1 MDQLPNQTNID
12 MNILK
17 ITPESA
23 DDFKVEQLKAL
34 PKMKTGTTTVAL
46 LIKDGVVLAT
56 DNRATMGMYVANKNA
71 KKLHMIQPHM
81 YITIAGSVADAQYL
95 IDLLK
100 AETEIYKLRND
111 HDIGVGQT
119 AKLLQNILY
128 NNKGYFQVGHLLGG
142 YTDKEGGAIY
152 NLGGYGSLLEE
163 KYASVGSGSPF
174 AIGVLETDWK
184 EDLSAEDGMI
194 LAARAVRSA
203 IIRDIASGNGI
214 DIIALQKGQAPIEK
228 RYEITDIDIRDN
240 KIENKKKKVSKKKTT
255 KSK

>member
-23 DDFKVEQLKAL
+23 DDFKVEQMKPL

-111 HDIGVGQT
+111 HNIGIGQT

-152 NLGGYGSLLEE
+152 NLGGYGSLLKE

-184 EDLSAEDGMI
+184 ENLSAEEGMI
-194 LAARAVRSA
+194 LAAKAVRSA

-214 DIIALQKGQAPIEK
+214 DIIALQKDKNLIEK
-228 RYEITDIDIRDN
+228 RYEISDSELISN
-240 KIENKKKKVSKKKTT
+240 KIGSKKRKVSKKKSSKT
-255 KSK
+255 K